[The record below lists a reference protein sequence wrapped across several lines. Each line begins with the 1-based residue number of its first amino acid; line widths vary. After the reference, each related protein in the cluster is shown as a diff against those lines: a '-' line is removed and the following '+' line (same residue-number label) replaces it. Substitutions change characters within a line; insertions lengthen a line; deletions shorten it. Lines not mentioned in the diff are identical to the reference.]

1 MSRSRRITAAACLSA
16 LLLGAWS
23 PDQFSI
29 DLAAA
34 RAAYEKA
41 CAHPTSNVQ
50 KMECGEAFTR
60 PVWQH
65 HHPEV
70 MDLYDAFGLEV
81 MAIWQQRDEGRI
93 SAAEAIAAHN
103 AAVDRFEAFAAQ
115 RWR

>member
-1 MSRSRRITAAACLSA
+1 MTRAVLLLAL

-41 CAHPTSNVQ
+41 CAHPTSNVG
-50 KMECGEAFTR
+50 KISCGEAFTR
-60 PVWQH
+60 PVWQR

-70 MDLYDAFGLEV
+70 MDLYDTLGVEV
-81 MAIWQQRDEGRI
+81 LRIWQQRDERRI
-93 SAAEAIAAHN
+93 AAAEAIAAHN
-103 AAVDRFEAFAAQ
+103 AAVDRFEALAAQ
-115 RWR
+115 RWRAK